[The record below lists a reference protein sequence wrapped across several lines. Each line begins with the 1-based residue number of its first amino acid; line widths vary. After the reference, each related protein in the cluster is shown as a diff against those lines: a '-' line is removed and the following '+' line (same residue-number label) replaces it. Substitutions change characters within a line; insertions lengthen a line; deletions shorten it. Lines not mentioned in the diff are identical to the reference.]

1 MPALKRTS
9 GSEWRP
15 WPILIAMSNLG
26 EDAPDVDPTIDAAEA
41 WKAMG
46 LVNDWVKHAETKA
59 ATTLAAAGVIGGV
72 LYNLVKDL
80 TTFDCLMKLAI
91 PLCGLLILIAAGCA
105 IAALWPRLAGGGP
118 PTSTLYFDHIARKH
132 PHFAAAYVEELRALV
147 CSPDELISQLGQQVW
162 ANARVARRKYQAV
175 GWGLVSLFSGGAAL
189 ALVVLDLAV
198 RSVSNG

>member
-1 MPALKRTS
+1 MKQTI
-9 GSEWRP
+9 GSEWLG

-26 EDAPDVDPTIDAAEA
+26 DDAPHVDPTIDAAEA

-80 TTFDCLMKLAI
+80 TTFDCLMKLAV
-91 PLCGLLILIAAGCA
+91 PLCGSLILIAAGCA
-105 IAALWPRLAGGGP
+105 IAALWPRLARGGP

-132 PHFAAAYVEELRALV
+132 PDFAAAYVEELRALV
-147 CSPDELISQLGQQVW
+147 CSPDELISQIGQQVW
-162 ANARVARRKYQAV
+162 SNARVARRKYQAV
-175 GWGLVSLFSGGAAL
+175 GWGLVALFSAGAAL
-189 ALVVLDLAV
+189 AFVVLDLAV
-198 RSVSNG
+198 RSVLNG